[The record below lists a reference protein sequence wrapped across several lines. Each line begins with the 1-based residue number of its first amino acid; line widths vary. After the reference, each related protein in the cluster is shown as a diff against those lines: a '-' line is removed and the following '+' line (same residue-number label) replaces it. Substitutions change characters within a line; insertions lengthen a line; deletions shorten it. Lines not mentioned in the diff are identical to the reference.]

1 MGSVRGGALICLLL
15 VAEGLRES
23 RCGPRYSF
31 DAGTKTSE
39 LFKTRGE
46 RLRAAQDE
54 PIMATPS
61 PPRHETRA
69 DFSFRDGRRAGHSA
83 TRDEE
88 DESSRDGFETST
100 FNPDVLN
107 KFLEEYASKIK
118 GSTEKYQRYPFRIV
132 KPSEPLALEVDEQT
146 TVRSSIIDHDDQNT
160 KYEEEPINSTS
171 TEDGVRSSSL
181 LTSLSL
187 SLVFSSFLDSNIL
200 STANDLTISVGRG
213 SKRHDKEE
221 QVLRGEH
228 VRR

>member
-1 MGSVRGGALICLLL
+1 M
-15 VAEGLRES
+15 
-23 RCGPRYSF
+23 
-31 DAGTKTSE
+31 
-39 LFKTRGE
+39 
-46 RLRAAQDE
+46 RAAQDE

-61 PPRHETRA
+61 PPRHETRV
-69 DFSFRDGRRAGHSA
+69 DFSFRDGRRAGKDHSA

-181 LTSLSL
+181 LTSLS
-187 SLVFSSFLDSNIL
+187 FFLP
-200 STANDLTISVGRG
+200 SVYFIDG
-213 SKRHDKEE
+213 
-221 QVLRGEH
+221 
-228 VRR
+228 